1 MTKQMYYAV
10 FNNTEMFF
18 AKRKYQPSAKATF
31 YNVTVTYHTVKCKH
45 LIHHMRCLA
54 VFATFIQ

>member
-1 MTKQMYYAV
+1 MYYAV

-31 YNVTVTYHTVKCKH
+31 YTVTVTYHTVKCKH
-45 LIHHMRCLA
+45 LIHYMRCLA